1 MAKDLDIVPECYV
14 DTNLV
19 ETLLELGHC
28 KTDGVNHQKG
38 CNTVVNVMKT
48 KFGDCFAL
56 GVVDADKRRLSYL
69 DDCQELASSEHIVL
83 MKHPKK
89 QHFFLLIKPAM
100 DTLILK
106 AAKEAEVNLSDYDL
120 PVEFEAFKDVAK
132 RVDSKK
138 DSRFKR
144 LFAAIRSAK
153 EMVILARVLTY
164 LRANKYDPKM
174 EEVLKGFFV

>member
-1 MAKDLDIVPECYV
+1 MSKDLDIVPECYI

-19 ETLLELGHC
+19 ETLLALC
-28 KTDGVNHQKG
+28 RCNTDGVNHQKG
-38 CNTVVNVMKT
+38 CNTVVNVMK
-48 KFGDCFAL
+48 KNFADCFAL
-56 GVVDADKRRLSYL
+56 GIVDADKRRLSYL
-69 DDCQELASSEHIVL
+69 DGCLEIASSEHIVL
-83 MKHPKK
+83 MKHQQA

-100 DTLILK
+100 DTFILK
-106 AAKEAEVNLSDYDL
+106 MVEEAGVNLSDYGL
-120 PVEFEAFKDVAK
+120 PIELGKFKDVTK
-132 RVDSKK
+132 RVGSKK

-164 LRANKYDPKM
+164 LRAHKYDSEK

>member
-1 MAKDLDIVPECYV
+1 MAKDLDIVPECYI

-19 ETLLELGHC
+19 ETLLALRRC

-38 CNTVVNVMKT
+38 CNTVVNVMK
-48 KFGDCFAL
+48 KNFGDCFAL

-69 DDCQELASSEHIVL
+69 DDCQELASSEHIAL
-83 MKHPKK
+83 MKHQKA

-106 AAKEAEVNLSDYDL
+106 AAEEAGVNLSDYDL
-120 PVEFEAFKDVAK
+120 PFELGKFKDVTK

-144 LFAAIRSAK
+144 LFKDIQSTK
-153 EMVILARVLTY
+153 EMLILANILTY
-164 LRANKYDPKM
+164 LRAHKYDFE
-174 EEVLKGFFV
+174 EEVLKKFFS